1 MATLEN
7 ILISSVGIRNSL
19 KKYKPLKSLAEYVW
33 NGFDAQASK
42 VEINITLNSLQ
53 NVESIIVK
61 DDGYGIDRSLL
72 NNKFKPFFQSE
83 KVYDPDIK
91 HSTTHGKNGVGRL
104 TFFTFSTLAKWNTV
118 YEHDNKKFS
127 YTISVDSNSLNE
139 FNPTPEE
146 ETSYPVGT
154 SVSFFNIFGDELSID
169 TIKEYLAKEFC
180 WFLELHK
187 KDNFSIEINGEVL
200 DYESSVLDRENFD
213 FKYKSGNE
221 IFNFEVSFVNWSH
234 KLSEYSKYYYIQSDG
249 RELAKENT
257 TYNNKGDNFYHSVYI
272 KSNLFDNF
280 DMSENETISL
290 FKTKNKKCDE
300 FRFIIRQVNKI
311 LLDKR
316 RPFLKRHVS
325 DVIEALEIESAFPNY
340 DKDNLVD
347 VFKKNQI
354 EDLVSSLYIAQPK
367 IFSNNMNKEQK
378 KTFIRLLDLIME
390 SGEINSL
397 FTILQEILDMDTSER
412 EELSEILK
420 FTRMSNVTKT
430 IKLLKD
436 RLQAVED
443 LKALVFQKDLNANE
457 VNHIQGFIEK
467 HYWLF
472 GEQYNLVTAAE
483 PNFEEALKRY
493 AYYLH
498 GEYEDKEIQHP
509 DKLRQMDI
517 FAVRQDIV
525 NGKINNIVVELKH
538 PDVSLGEKQLSQVKK
553 YMEVILS
560 ISEFNAS
567 NMTWQFYLVGNRF
580 SQNGFIQRE
589 IQNNKHHGEDS
600 LVFSVD
606 NYKIYV
612 KTWSEVFSDFQIR
625 YDHLTKI
632 LNFEQKKF
640 RHEYENAQE
649 VLDSQNDNSA
659 VMPSEVSLA

>member
-1 MATLEN
+1 MAKLEN
-7 ILISSVGIRNSL
+7 ILISSDGIRNSL
-19 KKYKPLKSLAEYVW
+19 KKYKPLKALSEYVW

-42 VEINITLNSLQ
+42 VEININYNLMQ
-53 NVESIIVK
+53 KIDSIIIK
-61 DDGYGIDRSLL
+61 DNGYGINRGLL

-104 TFFTFSTLAKWNTV
+104 TFFTFSTIAEWNTT
-118 YEHDNKKFS
+118 YEQDNKKFS
-127 YTISVDSNSLNE
+127 YTISIDSNFLNE
-139 FNPTPEE
+139 FKPTPEK
-146 ETSYPVGT
+146 ETFDSVGT
-154 SVSFFNIFGDELSID
+154 SVSFYNIFGDELSIY

-187 KDNFSIEINGEVL
+187 TDKFSIVINGEDL
-200 DYESSVLDRENFD
+200 SYETSVLGRENFD
-213 FKYKSGNE
+213 FQYKGAP
-221 IFNFEVSFVNWSH
+221 FNFKVSFVNWSH
-234 KLSEYSKYYYIQSDG
+234 KLSEYSKYYYINSDG
-249 RELAKENT
+249 IELAKENT

-280 DMSENETISL
+280 DIADSDTISM
-290 FKTKNKKCDE
+290 FETKNKKSNE
-300 FRFIIRQVNKI
+300 FKFIINEVNKI

-316 RPFLKRHVS
+316 KPFLKQHVS
-325 DVIEALEIESAFPNY
+325 EVIEALEIEEAFPNY
-340 DKDNLVD
+340 DENNLVD
-347 VFKKNQI
+347 VFKKHQI
-354 EDLVSSLYIAQPK
+354 EDLISSLYIAQPK

-378 KTFIRLLDLIME
+378 KTFIRLLDLIMQ

-397 FTILQEILDMDTSER
+397 FIILQEILDMDTSER

-436 RLQAVED
+436 RAQAVED
-443 LKALVFQKDLNANE
+443 LKALVYQKDLNANE
-457 VNHIQGFIEK
+457 VKHIQGFIEK

-493 AYYLH
+493 TYYLH
-498 GEYEDKEIQHP
+498 GEYEDKKLEHP
-509 DKLRQMDI
+509 DKLKQMDI
-517 FAVRQDIV
+517 FAVRQDII
-525 NGKINNIVVELKH
+525 NGKYNNIVVELKH
-538 PDVSLGEKQLSQVKK
+538 PDISLGEKQLSQVKK

-560 ISEFNAS
+560 EDEFNAS
-567 NMTWQFYLVGNRF
+567 NMTWQFYLIGNKF
-580 SQNGFIQRE
+580 SQNGYIQRE
-589 IQNNKHHGEDS
+589 IQNNKHHGESS

-612 KTWSEVFSDFQIR
+612 KTWSEVFSDFKIR

-632 LNFEQKKF
+632 LNLEQKQF
-640 RHEYENAQE
+640 QREYKNADE

-659 VMPSEVSLA
+659 VMPSEIKPA